1 MVGQQ
6 STGTTPIK
14 VQGNDGKGGGLL
26 AKSGTE
32 FTWSPQLWNLAE
44 WNWLTIFLQS
54 QYGRGSSHG
63 RTMSFCSVLSFLASK
78 HQEKVSWTF
87 SMEVLNIR
95 RRDVWTVHGWL
106 HLSWFGIS
114 GSSVKLIEIF
124 CLIIGRTWI
133 FQRPACSISYRF
145 SIYNGIKTLFLILN
159 ICYEHTMIVWF
170 LQKSYVNVR

>member
-1 MVGQQ
+1 
-6 STGTTPIK
+6 
-14 VQGNDGKGGGLL
+14 
-26 AKSGTE
+26 
-32 FTWSPQLWNLAE
+32 
-44 WNWLTIFLQS
+44 
-54 QYGRGSSHG
+54 
-63 RTMSFCSVLSFLASK
+63 MSFCSVLRFPASN

-170 LQKSYVNVR
+170 LQKSYVNFIKPIFYFAVRKFVCTPQQSFLGVNTEYRANLVKDKGKCSNHFATHTTGGPDVVCVSE